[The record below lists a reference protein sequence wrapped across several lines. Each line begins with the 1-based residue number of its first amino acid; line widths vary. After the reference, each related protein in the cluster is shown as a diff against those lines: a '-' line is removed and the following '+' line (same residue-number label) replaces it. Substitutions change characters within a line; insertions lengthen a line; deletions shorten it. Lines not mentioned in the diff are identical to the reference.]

1 MALTDE
7 EREKALKK
15 LRSYTKRRNEIKS
28 EMAELKAADDKLV
41 PKIKE
46 LLEELGERDTT
57 SLFPKL
63 DGFRLD
69 RPEKMVVNEERLGG
83 WLKDHA
89 PKVHKI
95 VFKRVVQFDRKAFE
109 DAVASGDVPDV
120 DEVLSNDEFV
130 RFEKMT
136 PRLMPAKAKKPTA

>member
-1 MALTDE
+1 MTDE
-7 EREKALKK
+7 ERDKALKK
-15 LRSYTKRRNEIKS
+15 LRSLVKRRNEVTS
-28 EMAELKAADDKLV
+28 E
-41 PKIKE
+41 I
-46 LLEELGERDTT
+46 EELEKSKKVLGAKITEALEALEERDTT
-57 SLFPKL
+57 TLFPKL
-63 DGFRLD
+63 NGFRLD

-83 WLKDHA
+83 WLKEHA
-89 PKVHKI
+89 PKVHKL

-136 PRLMPAKAKKPTA
+136 PRLMPSKAKKPSA